1 MSSLASLSVLVPI
14 YNERATIEKLLN
26 QVVAVQTGLT
36 VEVLACDDGSTDGT
50 REILSRLSLPGLKV
64 IFMDDNVGRGGVIKH
79 LWSMATGDVI
89 VHQDADLEY
98 DPQDYIPMLAPLLS
112 DRADVVYGSR
122 FKGSIEGMRF
132 LNRMGNL
139 TMTGAARALY
149 GVNVSDLM
157 TCYKMYKS
165 SLVKGIHIAANG
177 FDFEAEFT
185 ARLAQRGARF
195 AEVPVSFSGRT
206 FEEGKKIRAW
216 HGIEALLVLLK
227 FRLLPMEMMLRPR
240 AGGAACPAPPIPVV
254 AKRILDDD
262 EESELDAALA

>member
-1 MSSLASLSVLVPI
+1 MRPLRRLSVLVPI
-14 YNERATIEKLLN
+14 FNERATIERLLN
-26 QVVAVQTGLT
+26 EVVAVDTGLT
-36 VEVLACDDGSTDGT
+36 LEVLACDDGSTDGT
-50 REILSRLSLPGLKV
+50 REILAKMSLPGVKV
-64 IFMDDNVGRGGVIKH
+64 VLLNENVGRGGVIKH

-98 DPQDYIPMLAPLLS
+98 DPQDYKPMLAPLLD

-122 FKGSIEGMRF
+122 FKGSIEGMRW

-149 GVNVSDLM
+149 GVQVSDLM
-157 TCYKMYKS
+157 TCYKMYRA
-165 SLVKGIHIAANG
+165 SLIKGLQIDANG

-206 FEEGKKIRAW
+206 FEEGKKIRAFDAVRVMRELIRCKVTGEA
-216 HGIEALLVLLK
+216 HG
-227 FRLLPMEMMLRPR
+227 
-240 AGGAACPAPPIPVV
+240 
-254 AKRILDDD
+254 
-262 EESELDAALA
+262 